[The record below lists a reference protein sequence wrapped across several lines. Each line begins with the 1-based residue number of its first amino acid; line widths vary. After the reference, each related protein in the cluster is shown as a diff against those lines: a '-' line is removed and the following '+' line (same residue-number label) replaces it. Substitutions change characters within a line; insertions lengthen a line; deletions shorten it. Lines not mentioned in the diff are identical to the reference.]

1 MTSIDDI
8 ERRASKLLIAMGIA
22 LLVAIALLVLNNL
35 VLRGTTGMS
44 EFKPAIV
51 DSRENNISVP
61 PAPIVPPALQGRF
74 YK

>member
-44 EFKPAIV
+44 EMRPAIE
-51 DSRENNISVP
+51 DSRRNNIIGP
-61 PAPIVPPALQGRF
+61 PAQIVSPAIQERF